1 MRRGQLVGWL
11 LIVGGAHTYT
21 NKSKTL
27 LIMEIHLEEE
37 GASIVA
43 ISA

>member
-1 MRRGQLVGWL
+1 LRRGQLVGWL
-11 LIVGGAHTYT
+11 LIVGGAHTYI
-21 NKSKTL
+21 NKTL
-27 LIMEIHLEEE
+27 LTMEIHLEEE